1 MARRSAI
8 DSVLHNF
15 LGTYTSRYSEI
26 DGYWLL
32 GWIVKE
38 VDRLHIDLMAIS
50 PMACGASEPLDV
62 ARTHA
67 VRCFADQVEKAHV
80 ARWITRAELVIRR
93 SDATGTAVIYPRQR
107 TGWDVRFEATA
118 ISDVGNAYRRSVTVF
133 VAAHDPGMESR
144 SARGR
149 EWVDRVRIE
158 P

>member
-1 MARRSAI
+1 MPRRSAI

-15 LGTYTSRYSEI
+15 LGTYTSRYSEF

-32 GWIVKE
+32 GWVVRE
-38 VDRLHIDLMAIS
+38 VDRLRIDLMEMRSIPCTAR
-50 PMACGASEPLDV
+50 EPLDV
-62 ARTHA
+62 ARIHA
-67 VRCFADQVEKAHV
+67 VRRFADQVEKAHV
-80 ARWITRAELVIRR
+80 ARWIARADLVIHR
-93 SDATGTAVIYPRQR
+93 SDVTRMAMVYARQR

-118 ISDVGNAYRRSVTVF
+118 FSDVGNAYRRSVTVF